1 VKSECFHRRI
11 EAGHHRTRTDRR
23 TRAGAKSRIRG
34 FDLFAFALGI
44 LLLHSV
50 GCSGPDPTAPPS
62 APPITGY
69 IVGAPDLLSINI
81 LPEPEINREVRV
93 RPDGMISIDLIGDIQ
108 AAGRTPFEIAQSIQD
123 SIGRFKRDASVNVS
137 VVDSPSQF
145 LTIFGEVA
153 RPGTFPLATET
164 RVTEA
169 LGQVGGTLPF
179 ASLNNIRV
187 IRTNGSKTEVIPVRL
202 ADIQKGDLSTNFV
215 VEEGD
220 LIIVPP
226 TWLARVGY
234 VIQMIFFPFQ
244 PVLTTAGSV
253 GGTAAGVRAF

>member
-1 VKSECFHRRI
+1 VTGLRARTFGRRL
-11 EAGHHRTRTDRR
+11 A
-23 TRAGAKSRIRG
+23 
-34 FDLFAFALGI
+34 LVALG
-44 LLLHSV
+44 LLLFESL
-50 GCSGPDPTAPPS
+50 GCSNPEPMPPPS
-62 APPITGY
+62 APPVMGY
-69 IVGAPDLLSINI
+69 VVGAPDLLSVSI
-81 LPEPEINREVRV
+81 LPEPEIDRQVRV

-108 AAGRTPFEIAQSIQD
+108 AAGRTPFEIAQTIQEK
-123 SIGRFKRDASVNVS
+123 IGRFKRDAAVNVS

-145 LTIFGEVA
+145 LTIYGEVA

-169 LGQVGGTLPF
+169 IGQVGGALPF

-202 ADIQKGDLSTNFV
+202 ADIQKGDLSTNLV

-220 LIIVPP
+220 LIVVPP

-234 VIQMIFFPFQ
+234 VVQMIFFPFQ

>member
-1 VKSECFHRRI
+1 MRVATAPRVRSRNRRLI
-11 EAGHHRTRTDRR
+11 
-23 TRAGAKSRIRG
+23 
-34 FDLFAFALGI
+34 LFALSIALLNPI
-44 LLLHSV
+44 ACLT
-50 GCSGPDPTAPPS
+50 PDPTPPPI

-69 IVGAPDLLSINI
+69 IVGAPDLLAVSI

-108 AAGRTPFEIAQSIQD
+108 AAGRTPFEIAQTIQD

-137 VVDSPSQF
+137 VVESPSQY
-145 LTIFGEVA
+145 LTIYGEVA
-153 RPGTFPLATET
+153 RPGTFELATET

-169 LGQVGGTLPF
+169 IGQVGGALPF
-179 ASLNNIRV
+179 ASLNNIRI
-187 IRTNGSKTEVIPVRL
+187 IRTNGSKTEVIQVRL
-202 ADIQKGDLSTNFV
+202 GDIQKGDLSTNMV

-220 LIIVPP
+220 LIVVPP

-234 VIQMIFFPFQ
+234 VVQMIFFPFQ

-253 GGTAAGVRAF
+253 GGTAAGVRSF